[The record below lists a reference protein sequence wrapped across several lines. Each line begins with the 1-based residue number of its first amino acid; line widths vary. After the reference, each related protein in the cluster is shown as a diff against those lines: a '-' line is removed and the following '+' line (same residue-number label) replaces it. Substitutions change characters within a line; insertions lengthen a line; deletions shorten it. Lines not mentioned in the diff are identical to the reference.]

1 MYCLF
6 VKQKTAYELRNS
18 DWSSD
23 VCSYDLG
30 SACGLSTC
38 TCSATVVRTTSRCGC
53 SWKSSS
59 DRPAACVRCRTQAL
73 RTVPTIAVRPHRL
86 RAWVSVADHQV
97 RRLVQRAVGPQYRE
111 TLAADAPADGV
122 KRACALHP
130 GLIRLAVGSC
140 DRRNE
145 RERKSTRLNSSH

>member
-97 RRLVQRAVGPQYRE
+97 RRLVPRAVGPQYRE
-111 TLAADAPADGV
+111 TLAAHAPADGV
-122 KRACALHP
+122 QRPCALHP
-130 GLIRLAVGSC
+130 ARLRPAVRSF
-140 DRRNE
+140 DRRHHHF
-145 RERKSTRLNSSH
+145 RDTTH

>member
-1 MYCLF
+1 M
-6 VKQKTAYELRNS
+6 RIS

-23 VCSYDLG
+23 VCSSDL
-30 SACGLSTC
+30 
-38 TCSATVVRTTSRCGC
+38 
-53 SWKSSS
+53 
-59 DRPAACVRCRTQAL
+59 
-73 RTVPTIAVRPHRL
+73 
-86 RAWVSVADHQV
+86 ADHQV

-145 RERKSTRLNSSH
+145 RFSDERVAIGIPAAQATMNARTQRSDEHTSELQSLMRISYDVFCLKKNN

>member
-1 MYCLF
+1 M
-6 VKQKTAYELRNS
+6 RIS

-23 VCSYDLG
+23 VCSSDL
-30 SACGLSTC
+30 
-38 TCSATVVRTTSRCGC
+38 
-53 SWKSSS
+53 
-59 DRPAACVRCRTQAL
+59 
-73 RTVPTIAVRPHRL
+73 
-86 RAWVSVADHQV
+86 ADHQV

-145 RERKSTRLNSSH
+145 RFSDERVAIGIPAAQATMNARTKQAATGRSAGARARLTPPDRIVFEGRSEEHTSARQSLMR